1 MVVDDDPCIINL
13 LVAVVRSHFNIQE
26 VLGITDSS
34 KASETFNEFKPTVIV
49 IDQSMPN
56 VSGVELIKAI
66 REFDSDVG
74 ILFTTGYPLVEAVF
88 AASKLGAD
96 KFLTKPFKI
105 DDLLRTLETCHF
117 LHVKRRRRR
126 SGLRSFLCHCSKD
139 KPTVRNL
146 YHRLTACGLD
156 VWLDE
161 ESLLPG
167 QDWKYEIEGAIRQ
180 SNVII
185 VCCSA
190 NSVAK
195 QGFVH
200 AEIQH
205 ALDVACHQPEG
216 NIFVIPVRLDESQV
230 PDRLRHLQW
239 VDYFEQRGFD
249 KLMHALEARADQI
262 SGG

>member
-1 MVVDDDPCIINL
+1 
-13 LVAVVRSHFNIQE
+13 
-26 VLGITDSS
+26 
-34 KASETFNEFKPTVIV
+34 
-49 IDQSMPN
+49 
-56 VSGVELIKAI
+56 
-66 REFDSDVG
+66 
-74 ILFTTGYPLVEAVF
+74 
-88 AASKLGAD
+88 
-96 KFLTKPFKI
+96 
-105 DDLLRTLETCHF
+105 
-117 LHVKRRRRR
+117 
-126 SGLRSFLCHCSKD
+126 LRSFLCHCSKD

-156 VWLDE
+156 VW
-161 ESLLPG
+161 
-167 QDWKYEIEGAIRQ
+167 
-180 SNVII
+180 
-185 VCCSA
+185 

-205 ALDVACHQPEG
+205 ALDVACYQPEG